1 MNKRKQFQLVLGCVL
16 LLSGIALVGCNAQ
29 PVATPTA
36 QFTAQQL
43 AEVPAEYMGKTMPA
57 NSSAERGA
65 SLYATHCVSCHGEAG
80 LGDGPAGL
88 ALMPPPA
95 PIANSVQKMGDDY
108 LFWRI
113 SEGGTP
119 FGTAMP
125 AWKALSEQ
133 DRWDVLRYLH
143 TLSKTTNSQ

>member
-1 MNKRKQFQLVLGCVL
+1 MKNRTLIQLILWCMFVWLGA
-16 LLSGIALVGCNAQ
+16 GLVGCNAQ
-29 PVATPTA
+29 SVATPTT
-36 QFTAQQL
+36 QFSPQQL
-43 AEVPAEYMGKTMPA
+43 AEVPAEYKGKTMPA
-57 NSSAERGA
+57 TSSAEHGA
-65 SLYATHCVSCHGEAG
+65 ILYATHCASCHGEKG

-95 PIANSVQKMGDDY
+95 PIANSVKLMGDEY
-108 LFWRI
+108 FFWRV

-125 AWKALSEQ
+125 AWKTLSEQ

-143 TLSKTTNSQ
+143 TLGEAQPSQ